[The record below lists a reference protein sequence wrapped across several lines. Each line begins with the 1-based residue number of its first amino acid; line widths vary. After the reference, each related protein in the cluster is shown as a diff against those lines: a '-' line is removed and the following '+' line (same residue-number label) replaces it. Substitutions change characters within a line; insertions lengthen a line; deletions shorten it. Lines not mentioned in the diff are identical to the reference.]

1 MSVQVTE
8 AGNYF
13 YLLLIIDYLAIKLY
27 FYIYRNGYIEMDP
40 CISSTWKEYEIRYK
54 YKTSIYN
61 IKVKNPNGKNKGV
74 ERFLLNGEEIKE
86 KKIILADNGKIYQI
100 EIFM

>member
-27 FYIYRNGYIEMDP
+27 FYIYRNGYIEMD
-40 CISSTWKEYEIRYK
+40 IEKFYIYRYRTIP
-54 YKTSIYN
+54 Y
-61 IKVKNPNGKNKGV
+61 
-74 ERFLLNGEEIKE
+74 L
-86 KKIILADNGKIYQI
+86 
-100 EIFM
+100 